1 MAVFVGIIVSV
12 TLVSCIGHF
21 FGSMYKSSQI
31 LFKPFLFIGISQ
43 AVYWEAV
50 RNGGDIDWRCTVC
63 LNAEA
68 YSDSWADV
76 NADSLPG
83 PDAESTRVEN
93 GPEDSFTSVVDPGET
108 SLHASVTVEETA
120 ESAHSAESSLEDP
133 TPVELSSHFEVTYEV
148 VEQSSKRGR
157 PKLIDS
163 QGYSYNMQRQRG
175 AVIDWRCTVRP
186 KANPCRATVRQRG
199 NKYQRRNHQHNHQ
212 AKVGAL
218 AAAKITANV
227 KAKATADLFRPAPA
241 IVDEVTE

>member
-1 MAVFVGIIVSV
+1 M
-12 TLVSCIGHF
+12 
-21 FGSMYKSSQI
+21 
-31 LFKPFLFIGISQ
+31 
-43 AVYWEAV
+43 
-50 RNGGDIDWRCTVC
+50 C
-63 LNAEA
+63 LNAES

-76 NADSLPG
+76 TADSLPG

-93 GPEDSFTSVVDPGET
+93 GTEDSFTSIADPGET
-108 SLHASVTVEETA
+108 SLHASVTVEETV

-163 QGYSYNMQRQRG
+163 HGYSYNMHRQRG
-175 AVIDWRCTVRP
+175 AVIDWQCIVRP
-186 KANPCRATVRQRG
+186 RANPCRATVRQRG
-199 NKYQRRNHQHNHQ
+199 NQYQRGNHQHNHQ

-241 IVDEVTE
+241 IVDEVTKLITVMFLKK

>member
-1 MAVFVGIIVSV
+1 MAVSVGIIVSV
-12 TLVSCIGHF
+12 TLVSFIVHF
-21 FGSMYKSSQI
+21 SGSMYKSSQI
-31 LFKPFLFIGISQ
+31 LFKPFLLIGISQ

-50 RNGGDIDWRCTVC
+50 RNGGDIEWRCTVC
-63 LNAEA
+63 LNAES

-76 NADSLPG
+76 TADSLPDVTADSLPG

-93 GPEDSFTSVVDPGET
+93 GPEDSFTSVADPSET

-163 QGYSYNMQRQRG
+163 HGYSYNMHRQRG
-175 AVIDWRCTVRP
+175 AVIDWQC
-186 KANPCRATVRQRG
+186 
-199 NKYQRRNHQHNHQ
+199 
-212 AKVGAL
+212 
-218 AAAKITANV
+218 ISV
-227 KAKATADLFRPAPA
+227 K
-241 IVDEVTE
+241 